1 MHHTFADLLTF
12 HMAVSM
18 AIGRLEVCTYRF
30 LAQPERPSSNFIA
43 LTGVRVSLYNAV
55 TEAHADTLIQFMEK
69 FVSEAG
75 SQASA

>member
-1 MHHTFADLLTF
+1 MYTPFSRDL
-12 HMAVSM
+12 S
-18 AIGRLEVCTYRF
+18 
-30 LAQPERPSSNFIA
+30 SSNFIA

-55 TEAHADTLIQFMEK
+55 TEANADTLIQFMEK